1 MSNHTAMNIPNFSGR
16 TRCVAAATA
25 AIFILASCSDKKWHA
40 EGTVAGGA
48 DKDLVLEAPNGYGG
62 WYPVDTVTVG
72 SDNGFSIKGEPAG
85 HPEIYRLTLGGESVY
100 FPIDSLE
107 GIEITADASAFG
119 SSYTLSG
126 SESAEKMQMVN
137 DAIAKV
143 VKEQGEQAVA
153 YDPELKRLLAETILR
168 DPAGIVAY
176 YTIFRRVGNT
186 QLFNPAEKTDLRMIG
201 AVANA
206 FAHNRPDDPRTAF
219 LTRLYISSR
228 KSNGQFNPT
237 DTIVAQQIRLPEIAL
252 LDKDGKRRSLA
263 DVTSQGNV
271 VVLNFTAYAAEAS
284 PAFNLELAKIYDA
297 HKAEGLEIYQVS
309 VDDDEFLWKQAAR
322 NLPWITVYNSPKNGA
337 ETLLKYNV
345 GRIPA
350 IFVINR
356 QGELVE
362 RVPDIASLDTTVRRY
377 L

>member
-1 MSNHTAMNIPNFSGR
+1 MNIPTFPGR
-16 TRCVAAATA
+16 TRCVAAAAA

-48 DKDLVLEAPNGYGG
+48 DKELVLEAPNGYGG

-72 SDNGFSIKGEPAG
+72 SDNGFSIKGDPAG

-107 GIEITADASAFG
+107 NIAITADASAFG
-119 SSYTLSG
+119 TAYTLSG

-153 YDPELKRLLAETILR
+153 YDPELKRMLAETILR

-219 LTRLYISSR
+219 LAQLYISSR

-237 DTIVAQQIRLPEIAL
+237 DTIVAQEIRLPEIAL

-263 DVTSQGNV
+263 DVTSQGKV